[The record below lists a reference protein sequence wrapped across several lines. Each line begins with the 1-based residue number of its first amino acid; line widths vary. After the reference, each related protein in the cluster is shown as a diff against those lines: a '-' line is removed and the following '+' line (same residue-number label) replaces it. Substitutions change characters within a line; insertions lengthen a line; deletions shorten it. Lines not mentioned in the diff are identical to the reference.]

1 MKTNTKPQFQYI
13 LFDLDET
20 IYPKESGLMDVIDG
34 RILLFM
40 TQRAGIPADDAPTKK
55 RIYYQ
60 QYGTT
65 LRGLIE
71 EEHVNPQEYLNFIY
85 DINPKDF
92 FGPSPPLNY
101 MLQNVPLSKVIFT
114 NSDAAHSERVLGAL
128 QVRGHFDLIID
139 IQAINFKS
147 KPDPLAYKQAL
158 EILNVPGA
166 SCIMVDD
173 KPRNLMPARDLG
185 MTTILVGDNCT
196 SIAIDYTVP
205 TVFHV
210 ENVLKKLLPNSLA
223 R

>member
-1 MKTNTKPQFQYI
+1 MKTNIKPQFQYI

-20 IYPKESGLMDVIDG
+20 IYPKESGLMDVIDS
-34 RILLFM
+34 RILLYM
-40 TQRAGIPADDAPTKK
+40 TQKAGIPADDAFTKK

-65 LRGLIE
+65 LSGLIE
-71 EEHVNPQEYLNFIY
+71 EHHIDPLEYLEFVY
-85 DINPKDF
+85 DINPREF

-114 NSDAAHSERVLGAL
+114 NAGAAHSERVLGAL
-128 QVRGHFDLIID
+128 QVRGHFDMIID
-139 IQAINFKS
+139 IQAINYKS

-158 EILNVPGA
+158 EILSVSGA

-173 KPRNLMPARDLG
+173 KPRNLIPARDLG
-185 MTTILVGDNCT
+185 MTTILVGDNCN

-210 ENVLKKLLPNSLA
+210 ENILKKLLPNSLA